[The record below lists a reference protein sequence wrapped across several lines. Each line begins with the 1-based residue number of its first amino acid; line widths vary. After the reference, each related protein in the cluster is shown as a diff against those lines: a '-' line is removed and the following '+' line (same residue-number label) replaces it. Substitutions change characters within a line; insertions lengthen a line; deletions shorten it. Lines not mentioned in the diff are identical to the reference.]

1 MLRLSSWTILGL
13 SISALAGCGGG
24 GGETEEAHEAAAQY
38 AGPIGSSDVARGQE
52 VYSAVCSACHDGGA
66 PQLANIG
73 WDAGRMRQQVR
84 EGEDR
89 MPPISEARVSADDL
103 EAVLAYLTTIGAVT
117 DPLPAGGE
125 PTPATEGGEAPVEG
139 ATDDAGEAD
148 DADTTE
154 EEAFE

>member
-24 GGETEEAHEAAAQY
+24 GETAEAHEAAAQY

-52 VYSAVCSACHDGGA
+52 VYSAVCSSCHDGGA
-66 PQLANIG
+66 PQLPNIG
-73 WDAGRMRQQVR
+73 WDAARMRQQVR

-89 MPPISEARVSADDL
+89 MPPISEARVSAEDL

-117 DPLPAGGE
+117 DPLPEGGE

-139 ATDDAGEAD
+139 DEGATDDAG